1 MAPDT
6 PNAPSAP
13 AKPDA
18 LLDHSLSFPI
28 FPQSAAAVSLIES

>member
-1 MAPDT
+1 MNVRGPEMAPDT

-18 LLDHSLSFPI
+18 LVDDPS
-28 FPQSAAAVSLIES
+28 